1 MANICSK
8 FLHVCCFPSKKNR
21 LKPYVLLQNS
31 RRVPPPMTWCNSSAR
46 PAHCDVIVSCCGRV
60 AAVATAVTTRAAT
73 SGTMPWKR
81 RYVGPQLGVKYCQ
94 SQSLFMVHWFIES
107 DQQSCCVILG
117 KLMKIAMSW
126 SVKTSQNCFFARLL
140 GRWTDIWHPQK
151 QTLEPSGC
159 AVQQASVTPYPM
171 AFWYL
176 KDCIQVLKYGQTW
189 LYLKNCPNMCNKW
202 MQLDHFVIFSKIGI
216 WLDACHHIR
225 DFLPIRLYKIPAFTT
240 ASEQIGHD
248 RPDMVTFDR
257 PQEWWVANI
266 REHRGKTNNP
276 RIGMQGENWF
286 QTCFFGVPCW
296 FQGCT
301 V

>member
-1 MANICSK
+1 
-8 FLHVCCFPSKKNR
+8 
-21 LKPYVLLQNS
+21 
-31 RRVPPPMTWCNSSAR
+31 MTWCNSSTR

-94 SQSLFMVHWFIES
+94 SQKAFVSLIYRIKS
-107 DQQSCCVILG
+107 T
-117 KLMKIAMSW
+117 KLLCDSWKIAMSW
-126 SVKTSQNCFFARLL
+126 SVETSRNCFFARLL

-159 AVQQASVTPYPM
+159 AVQQGSVTPYPM
-171 AFWYL
+171 EFWYL

-189 LYLKNCPNMCNKW
+189 LYLKKCPNMCNKW

-216 WLDACHHIR
+216 LWLDACHHIR
-225 DFLPIRLYKIPAFTT
+225 DFLRITDYIKYLRSQPRL
-240 ASEQIGHD
+240 SGHD
-248 RPDMVTFDR
+248 QPDMVTFDR
-257 PQEWWVANI
+257 PQAWWVANTQLSA
-266 REHRGKTNNP
+266 GKPTTQELECKGNIDSRP
-276 RIGMQGENWF
+276 VFLVFHVGF
-286 QTCFFGVPCW
+286 KGVQ
-296 FQGCT
+296 FSHQASVSELT